1 MRRHVLL
8 VLAAACTKKQ
18 ADPPPAQVAAAHD
31 AATVAIVADAAL
43 DASLPA
49 DAAPPDAAETPC
61 TAVAIKAVRKE
72 ADALVTAG
80 KYREAL
86 ALLDEGTCFLD
97 DDQPRELQSQIAWR
111 ISDRAFALY
120 KAGELEACYSEAAGQ
135 LESYIGNVAHVFED
149 GHPSLSALEHNAK
162 LCHDAIDKQRGEFVA
177 ATECSLEGNTF
188 AIPNKIAGA
197 DEHCV
202 HIEDGKQDADEMWQC
217 GGVTLLRGH
226 ADGSVKRTRLTV
238 DDGNLV
244 DSGVCCTVGEPAF
257 QKRGSTWRMLVP
269 SAGRNCDGGTASMEA
284 EDVYE
289 LTGTKLVLVHHLG
302 AVHH

>member
-18 ADPPPAQVAAAHD
+18 ADPPPPQAVARD
-31 AATVAIVADAAL
+31 AAVAIVADAAL
-43 DASLPA
+43 DAAPPA
-49 DAAPPDAAETPC
+49 DASPPDAAEAAC

-72 ADALVTAG
+72 ADDLVKAS

-86 ALLDEGTCFLD
+86 ALLDEGTCFID
-97 DDQPRELQSQIAWR
+97 DDQPRELQIQIAWR
-111 ISDRAFALY
+111 LSDRTFALY
-120 KAGELEACYSEAAGQ
+120 KAGELEACYAEAAGQ
-135 LESYIGNVAHVFED
+135 LEPYVGNVAHIFED
-149 GHPSLSALEHNAK
+149 GHAALSALEHNAK
-162 LCHDAIDKQRGEFVA
+162 LCHDAMEKQRGEFA
-177 ATECSLEGNTF
+177 AAGACSLEDNTF
-188 AIPNKIAGA
+188 AIPNHIAGT
-197 DEHCV
+197 DEHCL
-202 HIEDGKQDADEMWQC
+202 HFEDGKQDADEMWQC
-217 GGVTLLRGH
+217 GAVTLLRGQP
-226 ADGSVKRTRLTV
+226 DGTVKRTRLTI

-244 DSGVCCTVGEPAF
+244 DSGVCCTVGEPGF

-269 SAGRNCDGGTASMEA
+269 SAGRNCDGGTAAMEA